1 MTGNETPETGRET
14 REDANRMRDIS
25 HTNPYTGETFT
36 TVYERG
42 PAATDGGGVSRSPP
56 EMTGG
61 SETMEDIDHTPRN
74 ETSANDVW
82 KRGKTGKPTAG
93 GVDE

>member
-1 MTGNETPETGRET
+1 
-14 REDANRMRDIS
+14 MRDIS
-25 HTNPYTGETFT
+25 HTNPHTGETFT

-42 PAATDGGGVSRSPP
+42 PAATDGGQVAGNER

-61 SETMEDIDHTPRN
+61 SETMEDVDHTPRN
-74 ETSANDVW
+74 GTGVNDVW

-93 GVDE
+93 DVDE

>member
-1 MTGNETPETGRET
+1 MTGNETR
-14 REDANRMRDIS
+14 DDDRMKDIS

-42 PAATDGGGVSRSPP
+42 PAVADGSGEPDPSP

-61 SETMEDIDHTPRN
+61 SETMKDIDHTPRN
-74 ETSANDVW
+74 ETGANDVW

-93 GVDE
+93 DVDE

>member
-1 MTGNETPETGRET
+1 MTGNETRDDDDE
-14 REDANRMRDIS
+14 RMRDIS
-25 HTNPYTGETFT
+25 HTNPNTGETFT

-42 PAATDGGGVSRSPP
+42 PAATDGGGASRSPP

-74 ETSANDVW
+74 ETGANDVW

-93 GVDE
+93 DVDE

>member
-1 MTGNETPETGRET
+1 MTRNETRDGTAE
-14 REDANRMRDIS
+14 RMGDIS

-42 PAATDGGGVSRSPP
+42 PAATDGGEVAGTTP

-61 SETMEDIDHTPRN
+61 SETMEDVDHTPRN
-74 ETSANDVW
+74 GADASEVW
-82 KRGKTGKPTAG
+82 KRGRDDGPARTVSGD
-93 GVDE
+93 VDE